1 MCKFWLMMQI
11 YVYFIWYYT
20 PIAYISMRKY
30 KGNIIG
36 LTATAAT
43 LANKCSDLLPVR
55 ALSECDTVSYP
66 YEKGKVSAVNVIL
79 L

>member
-1 MCKFWLMMQI
+1 
-11 YVYFIWYYT
+11 
-20 PIAYISMRKY
+20 MRKY

-36 LTATAAT
+36 LTATAAKPG
-43 LANKCSDLLPVR
+43 NKCLDLLPVC

-66 YEKGKVSAVNVIL
+66 YVKGKVSAVNVIL